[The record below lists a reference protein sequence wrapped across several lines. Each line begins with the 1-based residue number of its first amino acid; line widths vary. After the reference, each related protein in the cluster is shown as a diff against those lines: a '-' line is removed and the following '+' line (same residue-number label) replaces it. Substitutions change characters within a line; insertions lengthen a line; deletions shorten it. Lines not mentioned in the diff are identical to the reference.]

1 MAYYVEDEVRT
12 MCESGVDSYLASKHK
27 EHLAEGLETGLLGAF
42 IGTILTIGVSYLDSS
57 NTIKMTHAW
66 LPATIGF
73 SSALVASYTTRTRDD
88 ESHIDDF
95 NKVCDAVITDVED
108 DEESIN

>member
-1 MAYYVEDEVRT
+1 MAYYVEEEVRT

-42 IGTILTIGVSYLDSS
+42 IGTVLTLGVSYLDTT

-73 SSALVASYTTRTRDD
+73 SSALVASYATRTRDD
-88 ESHIDDF
+88 ESHKDDF
-95 NKVCDAVITDVED
+95 NKVCSAVITDVED

>member
-1 MAYYVEDEVRT
+1 MAYYVEEEVRT
-12 MCESGVDSYLASKHK
+12 MCESGVDNYLASKLK

-42 IGTILTIGVSYLDSS
+42 IGTVLTLGVSYLDTT

-73 SSALVASYTTRTRDD
+73 SSALVASYATRTRDD
-88 ESHIDDF
+88 ESHKDDF
-95 NKVCDAVITDVED
+95 NKVCSAVISDVED
-108 DEESIN
+108 DGESIN